1 MQLLMPR
8 QGFESAA
15 WRSAARGTR
24 PNRIHRQVLTT
35 VGITATDF
43 TLHLQAKRLHAT
55 ATTRDGFTAKNYAN
69 GHHTDDCQGN
79 DKCEQD
85 GHFDL
90 LSELLLEPLL
100 ELLLELLMELLF
112 ELLFEPAGGST

>member
-1 MQLLMPR
+1 MQLLLPR
-8 QGFESAA
+8 RGFESAA

-100 ELLLELLMELLF
+100 ELLFELLF
-112 ELLFEPAGGST
+112 ELAGGST